1 MAKTL
6 KSYHTFLASLFV
18 LAAAFFL
25 FDRRPEPAA
34 NELFMETSHITADI
48 EGTVRNEDGTLL
60 PEVHVLI
67 KGTQRSARTDAAGR
81 FLISVNAGE
90 EATLV
95 FSLTG
100 YQSQEIHL
108 GTKTSLDVMLKAE
121 SGQAR

>member
-1 MAKTL
+1 MAKAL
-6 KSYHTFLASLFV
+6 KSYHIFLASLFV

-25 FDRRPEPAA
+25 FDRRLEPAA
-34 NELFMETSHITADI
+34 NELFIETGNMTADI

-60 PEVHVLI
+60 PEVQVLI
-67 KGTQRSARTDAAGR
+67 KGTQRSTRTNAAGR

-95 FSLTG
+95 FSLAG
-100 YQSQEIHL
+100 YQSQEIQL